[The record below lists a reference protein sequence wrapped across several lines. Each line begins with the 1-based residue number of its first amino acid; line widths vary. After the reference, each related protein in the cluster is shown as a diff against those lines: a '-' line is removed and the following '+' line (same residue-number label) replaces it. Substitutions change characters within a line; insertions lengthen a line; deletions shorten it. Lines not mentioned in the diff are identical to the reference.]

1 MRDFQIPPIGT
12 RVAVQTE
19 SSIAWMNFPKPPI
32 IGVVSESNPWDKPNT
47 FRLTRREDVFA
58 RHHPESVIAI
68 GMVKSLIILEP
79 NQSDIVEAGG
89 SGPKTYQ
96 IEGSNDNLYTV
107 VLDGNKASCN
117 CQAGT
122 HGRLCKHVK
131 AARLLQV

>member
-12 RVAVQTE
+12 RVEVQTE
-19 SSIAWMNFPKPPI
+19 SSIAWMNFPKPSI

-68 GMVKSLIILEP
+68 GMVKSLTILEP
-79 NQSDIVEAGG
+79 NQSDITEASG
-89 SGPKTYQ
+89 SGPKTFQ
-96 IEGSNDNLYTV
+96 IEGSNDSLYTV